1 MSLEKIL
8 SKVEIAKEEAG
19 RLKDEINVI
28 AVSKVQ
34 PLARIKKV
42 LEQGHRVFGENRVQ
56 ELTDKYISLPKDIKW
71 NMIGN
76 LQSNKV
82 KYIASFV
89 DLIHSLDS
97 LKLAKEIN
105 KQGEKNNRV
114 IDCLVQIKISKEETK
129 HGVSFDNFDEFY
141 KNVKSLKFI
150 NIAGLM
156 GMASFTDDKNLI
168 KDEFK
173 SISSL
178 YKKLKLVDKNFKYL
192 SIGMSN
198 DYNLA
203 INEGGNMIRIGSRI
217 FGER

>member
-1 MSLEKIL
+1 MIKKRLESFYQELGKDISL
-8 SKVEIAKEEAG
+8 V
-19 RLKDEINVI
+19 
-28 AVSKVQ
+28 AVSKTKTVEDIMSAYNSGQ
-34 PLARIKKV
+34 RL
-42 LEQGHRVFGENRVQ
+42 FGENRVQ
-56 ELTDKYISLPKDIKW
+56 ELTNKYSNLPKDIKW

-97 LKLAKEIN
+97 LKLAREIN
-105 KQGEKNNRV
+105 KQAEKNNRV

-129 HGVSFDNFDEFY
+129 HGVSFENFDEFY

-150 NIAGLM
+150 NITGLM

-203 INEGGNMIRIGSRI
+203 INEGGNMIRIGSKI

>member
-1 MSLEKIL
+1 MIKKRLESFYQELGEDISL
-8 SKVEIAKEEAG
+8 V
-19 RLKDEINVI
+19 
-28 AVSKVQ
+28 AVSKTKTIEDIMSAYNSGQ
-34 PLARIKKV
+34 RL
-42 LEQGHRVFGENRVQ
+42 FGENRVQ
-56 ELTDKYISLPKDIKW
+56 ELTNKYSNLPKDIKW

-105 KQGEKNNRV
+105 KQAEKNNRV
-114 IDCLVQIKISKEETK
+114 IDCLVQIKISKEEAK
-129 HGVSFDNFDEFY
+129 HGVSLDNFDEFY

-178 YKKLKLVDKNFKYL
+178 YKKLKLVDKNIKYL

-203 INEGGNMIRIGSRI
+203 INEGGNMIRIGSKI

>member
-1 MSLEKIL
+1 MIKKRLESFYQELGKDISL
-8 SKVEIAKEEAG
+8 V
-19 RLKDEINVI
+19 
-28 AVSKVQ
+28 AVSKTKTIEDIMSAYNSGQ
-34 PLARIKKV
+34 RL
-42 LEQGHRVFGENRVQ
+42 FGENRVQ
-56 ELTDKYISLPKDIKW
+56 ELTNKYSNLPKDIKW

-89 DLIHSLDS
+89 ELIHSLDS
-97 LKLAKEIN
+97 LKLAREIN
-105 KQGEKNNRV
+105 KQAEKNNRV

-129 HGVSFDNFDEFY
+129 HGVSFENFDEFY

-178 YKKLKLVDKNFKYL
+178 YKKLKLVDKNIKYL

-203 INEGGNMIRIGSRI
+203 INEGGNMIRIGSKI

>member
-1 MSLEKIL
+1 MIKKRLESFYQELGKDISL
-8 SKVEIAKEEAG
+8 V
-19 RLKDEINVI
+19 
-28 AVSKVQ
+28 AVSKTKTIEDIMS
-34 PLARIKKV
+34 AYNS
-42 LEQGHRVFGENRVQ
+42 GHRLFGENRVQ
-56 ELTDKYISLPKDIKW
+56 ELTNKYSNLPKDIKW

-97 LKLAKEIN
+97 LKLAREIN
-105 KQGEKNNRV
+105 KQAEKNNRV

-129 HGVSFDNFDEFY
+129 HGVSFENFDEFY

-150 NIAGLM
+150 NITGLM

-203 INEGGNMIRIGSRI
+203 INEGGNMIRIGSKI

>member
-1 MSLEKIL
+1 MIKKRLESFYQELGEDISL
-8 SKVEIAKEEAG
+8 V
-19 RLKDEINVI
+19 
-28 AVSKVQ
+28 AVSKTKTIEDIMSAYNSGQ
-34 PLARIKKV
+34 RL
-42 LEQGHRVFGENRVQ
+42 FGENRVQ
-56 ELTDKYISLPKDIKW
+56 ELTDKYSNLPKDIKW

-129 HGVSFDNFDEFY
+129 HGISFDNFDEFY
-141 KNVKSLKFI
+141 KNIKSLKFI

>member
-1 MSLEKIL
+1 MIKKRLESFYHELGDDISL
-8 SKVEIAKEEAG
+8 V
-19 RLKDEINVI
+19 
-28 AVSKVQ
+28 AVSKTKTIEDIMSAYNSGQ
-34 PLARIKKV
+34 RL
-42 LEQGHRVFGENRVQ
+42 FGENRVQ
-56 ELTDKYISLPKDIKW
+56 ELTNKYSNLPKDIKW

-97 LKLAKEIN
+97 LKLAREIN
-105 KQGEKNNRV
+105 KQAEKNNRV
-114 IDCLVQIKISKEETK
+114 IDCLIQIKISKEETK
-129 HGVSFDNFDEFY
+129 QGVNFNNIDEFY

>member
-1 MSLEKIL
+1 MIKKRLESFYQELGEDISL
-8 SKVEIAKEEAG
+8 V
-19 RLKDEINVI
+19 
-28 AVSKVQ
+28 AVSKTKTIEDIMSAYNSGQ
-34 PLARIKKV
+34 RL
-42 LEQGHRVFGENRVQ
+42 FGENRVQ
-56 ELTDKYISLPKDIKW
+56 ELTNKYSNLPKDIKW

-97 LKLAKEIN
+97 LKLAREIN
-105 KQGEKNNRV
+105 KQAEKNNRV

-129 HGVSFDNFDEFY
+129 HGVSFENFDEFY

-203 INEGGNMIRIGSRI
+203 INEGGNMIRIGSKI

>member
-1 MSLEKIL
+1 MIKKRLESFYQELGKDISL
-8 SKVEIAKEEAG
+8 V
-19 RLKDEINVI
+19 
-28 AVSKVQ
+28 AVSKTKTIEDIMSAYNSGQ
-34 PLARIKKV
+34 RL
-42 LEQGHRVFGENRVQ
+42 FGENRVQ
-56 ELTDKYISLPKDIKW
+56 ELTNKYSNLPKDIKW

-105 KQGEKNNRV
+105 KQAEKNNRV

-173 SISSL
+173 SISLL
-178 YKKLKLVDKNFKYL
+178 YKKLKLVDKNIKYL

-203 INEGGNMIRIGSRI
+203 INEGGNMIRIGSKI

>member
-1 MSLEKIL
+1 MIKKRLESFYQELGKDISL
-8 SKVEIAKEEAG
+8 V
-19 RLKDEINVI
+19 
-28 AVSKVQ
+28 AVSKTKTIEDIMSAYNSGQ
-34 PLARIKKV
+34 RL
-42 LEQGHRVFGENRVQ
+42 FGENRVQ
-56 ELTDKYISLPKDIKW
+56 ELTNKYSNLPKDIKW

-105 KQGEKNNRV
+105 KQAEKNNRV

-203 INEGGNMIRIGSRI
+203 INEGGNMIRIGSKI

>member
-1 MSLEKIL
+1 MIKD
-8 SKVEIAKEEAG
+8 
-19 RLKDEINVI
+19 RLKNLYKELSEDINLV
-28 AVSKVQ
+28 AVSKTKTVEDIMNAYNSGQ
-34 PLARIKKV
+34 RL
-42 LEQGHRVFGENRVQ
+42 FGENRVQ
-56 ELTDKYISLPKDIKW
+56 ELTEKYDKLPKDIKW
-71 NMIGN
+71 NMIGH

-97 LKLAKEIN
+97 VKLASEIN

-114 IDCLVQIKISKEETK
+114 INCLIQIKISKDETK
-129 HGVSFDNFDEFY
+129 YGVSFEDFDQFY
-141 KNVKSLKFI
+141 KHINSLKYI
-150 NIAGLM
+150 NVVGLM
-156 GMASFTDDKNLI
+156 GMASLTNNEDVI

-173 SISSL
+173 SISLL
-178 YKKLKLVDKNFKYL
+178 YNELKLVDKKIAHL

-198 DYNLA
+198 DYKLA

>member
-1 MSLEKIL
+1 MIKKRLESFYQELGKDISL
-8 SKVEIAKEEAG
+8 V
-19 RLKDEINVI
+19 
-28 AVSKVQ
+28 AVSKTKTIEDIMSAYNSGQ
-34 PLARIKKV
+34 RL
-42 LEQGHRVFGENRVQ
+42 FGENRVQ
-56 ELTDKYISLPKDIKW
+56 ELTNKYSNLPKDIKW

-97 LKLAKEIN
+97 LKLAREIN
-105 KQGEKNNRV
+105 KQAEKNNRV
-114 IDCLVQIKISKEETK
+114 IDCLIQIKISKEETK
-129 HGVSFDNFDEFY
+129 HGVSFNNFDEFY

>member
-1 MSLEKIL
+1 MIKERLESFYQELGEDISL
-8 SKVEIAKEEAG
+8 V
-19 RLKDEINVI
+19 
-28 AVSKVQ
+28 AVSKTKTIEDIMSAYNSGQ
-34 PLARIKKV
+34 RL
-42 LEQGHRVFGENRVQ
+42 FGENRVQ
-56 ELTDKYISLPKDIKW
+56 ELTDKYSNLPKDIKW

-150 NIAGLM
+150 NISGLM

>member
-1 MSLEKIL
+1 MIKKRLESLY
-8 SKVEIAKEEAG
+8 KELGEG
-19 RLKDEINVI
+19 ISLV
-28 AVSKVQ
+28 AVSKTKTIEDIMSAYNSGQ
-34 PLARIKKV
+34 RL
-42 LEQGHRVFGENRVQ
+42 FGENRVQ
-56 ELTDKYISLPKDIKW
+56 ELTDKYSNLPKDIKW

-129 HGVSFDNFDEFY
+129 HGVSFENFDEFY

-203 INEGGNMIRIGSRI
+203 VNEGSNMIRIGSRI

>member
-1 MSLEKIL
+1 MIKKRLESFYQELGKDISL
-8 SKVEIAKEEAG
+8 V
-19 RLKDEINVI
+19 
-28 AVSKVQ
+28 AVSKTKTIEDIMSAYNSGQ
-34 PLARIKKV
+34 RL
-42 LEQGHRVFGENRVQ
+42 FGENRVQ
-56 ELTDKYISLPKDIKW
+56 ELTNKYSNLPKDIKW

-89 DLIHSLDS
+89 DMIHSLDS
-97 LKLAKEIN
+97 LKLAREIN
-105 KQGEKNNRV
+105 KQAEKNNRV

-129 HGVSFDNFDEFY
+129 HGVSFENFDEFY

-150 NIAGLM
+150 NITGLM

-173 SISSL
+173 SISLL
-178 YKKLKLVDKNFKYL
+178 YKKLKLVDKNIKYL

-203 INEGGNMIRIGSRI
+203 INEGGNMIRIGSKI

>member
-1 MSLEKIL
+1 MIKKRLESFYQELGEDISL
-8 SKVEIAKEEAG
+8 V
-19 RLKDEINVI
+19 
-28 AVSKVQ
+28 AVSKTKTIEDIMSAYNSGQ
-34 PLARIKKV
+34 RL
-42 LEQGHRVFGENRVQ
+42 FGENRVQ
-56 ELTDKYISLPKDIKW
+56 ELTNKYSNLPKDIKW

-97 LKLAKEIN
+97 LKLAREIN
-105 KQGEKNNRV
+105 KQAEKNNRV

-129 HGVSFDNFDEFY
+129 HGVSFENFDEFY
-141 KNVKSLKFI
+141 KNVKSLKYI

-173 SISSL
+173 SISLL
-178 YKKLKLVDKNFKYL
+178 YKKLKLVDKNIKYL

-203 INEGGNMIRIGSRI
+203 INEGGNMIRIGSKI

>member
-1 MSLEKIL
+1 MIKKRLESFYQELGEDISL
-8 SKVEIAKEEAG
+8 V
-19 RLKDEINVI
+19 
-28 AVSKVQ
+28 AVSKTKTIEDIMSAYNSGQ
-34 PLARIKKV
+34 RL
-42 LEQGHRVFGENRVQ
+42 FGENRVQ
-56 ELTDKYISLPKDIKW
+56 ELTDKYSNLPKDIKW

-129 HGVSFDNFDEFY
+129 HGVSFENFDEFY

-178 YKKLKLVDKNFKYL
+178 YKKLKLVDKNIKYL

>member
-1 MSLEKIL
+1 MIKKRLESFYQELGEDISL
-8 SKVEIAKEEAG
+8 V
-19 RLKDEINVI
+19 
-28 AVSKVQ
+28 AVSKTKTIEDIMSAYNSGQ
-34 PLARIKKV
+34 RL
-42 LEQGHRVFGENRVQ
+42 FGENRVQ
-56 ELTDKYISLPKDIKW
+56 ELTDKYSNLPKDIKW

-203 INEGGNMIRIGSRI
+203 VNEGSNMIRIGSRI

>member
-1 MSLEKIL
+1 MIKKRLESFYQELGKDISL
-8 SKVEIAKEEAG
+8 V
-19 RLKDEINVI
+19 
-28 AVSKVQ
+28 AVSKTKTIEDIMSAYNSGQ
-34 PLARIKKV
+34 RL
-42 LEQGHRVFGENRVQ
+42 FGENRVQ
-56 ELTDKYISLPKDIKW
+56 ELTNKYSNLPKDIKW

-97 LKLAKEIN
+97 LKLAREIN
-105 KQGEKNNRV
+105 KQAEKNNRV

-129 HGVSFDNFDEFY
+129 HGVSFENFDEFY

-150 NIAGLM
+150 NITGLM

-203 INEGGNMIRIGSRI
+203 VNEGSNMIRIGSRI

>member
-1 MSLEKIL
+1 MIKKRLESFYQELGEDISL
-8 SKVEIAKEEAG
+8 V
-19 RLKDEINVI
+19 
-28 AVSKVQ
+28 AVSKTKTIEDIMSAYNSGQ
-34 PLARIKKV
+34 RL
-42 LEQGHRVFGENRVQ
+42 FGENRVQ
-56 ELTDKYISLPKDIKW
+56 ELTNKYSNLPKDIKW

-105 KQGEKNNRV
+105 KQAEKNNRV